1 MNTHQ
6 NIYQENGYTSRKDY
20 LQSLAE
26 EYGVDYQSV
35 ACLAAL
41 LGSSEDF
48 DALVSAVEDIAM
60 AQEDGE
66 MM

>member
-1 MNTHQ
+1 MNM
-6 NIYQENGYTSRKDY
+6 NIYQENGYKSRKDY
-20 LQSLAE
+20 LTSLAA

-35 ACLAAL
+35 ACLAVL
-41 LGSSEDF
+41 LGEEEDW
-48 DALVSAVEDIAM
+48 DGLVSAVEDMAM

>member
-1 MNTHQ
+1 
-6 NIYQENGYTSRKDY
+6 

-26 EYGVDYQSV
+26 EYGVDYQTV
-35 ACLAAL
+35 ACLASL

-48 DALVSAVEDIAM
+48 DALVSAVEDVAM

-66 MM
+66 TM

>member
-6 NIYQENGYTSRKDY
+6 NIYQENGYKSRKDY

-26 EYGVDYQSV
+26 EYGVDYQTV
-35 ACLAAL
+35 ACLSAL
-41 LGSSEDF
+41 LGDEESF
-48 DALVSAVEDIAM
+48 DGLVSAVEDMAM

>member
-1 MNTHQ
+1 MNIYP
-6 NIYQENGYTSRKDY
+6 NVYQENGYKSRKDY
-20 LQSLAE
+20 LTSLAA

-41 LGSSEDF
+41 LGSGEDF

-60 AQEDGE
+60 AQENEE

>member
-1 MNTHQ
+1 M
-6 NIYQENGYTSRKDY
+6 NIYQENGYKSRKDY
-20 LQSLAE
+20 LESLAA

-35 ACLAAL
+35 ACLATL

-48 DALVSAVEDIAM
+48 DALVTAIEDMAM

-66 MM
+66 ML

>member
-1 MNTHQ
+1 MS
-6 NIYQENGYTSRKDY
+6 IYQENGYTSRKDY

-41 LGSSEDF
+41 LGSGEDW
-48 DALVSAVEDIAM
+48 DGLVSAVEDVAM

>member
-1 MNTHQ
+1 M
-6 NIYQENGYTSRKDY
+6 NIYQENGYKSRKDY

-48 DALVSAVEDIAM
+48 DALVSAVEDVAM

>member
-1 MNTHQ
+1 M
-6 NIYQENGYTSRKDY
+6 NIYQENGYKSRKDY
-20 LQSLAE
+20 LESLAS

-35 ACLAAL
+35 ACLAVL
-41 LGSSEDF
+41 LGSSEDW
-48 DALVSAVEDIAM
+48 DALVSAIEDMAM

>member
-1 MNTHQ
+1 M
-6 NIYQENGYTSRKDY
+6 NIYQENGYASRKDY
-20 LQSLAE
+20 LTSLAA

-41 LGSSEDF
+41 LGSGEDW
-48 DALVSAVEDIAM
+48 DALVCAVEDMAM

-66 MM
+66 MI

>member
-1 MNTHQ
+1 M

-26 EYGVDYQSV
+26 EYGVDYQTV
-35 ACLAAL
+35 AYLASL

-48 DALVSAVEDIAM
+48 DA
-60 AQEDGE
+60 
-66 MM
+66 

>member
-1 MNTHQ
+1 MINHMNV
-6 NIYQENGYTSRKDY
+6 YQENGYKSRKDY
-20 LQSLAE
+20 LQSLAA
-26 EYGVDYQSV
+26 EYDVDYQSV

-48 DALVSAVEDIAM
+48 DALVSAVEDMAM

>member
-1 MNTHQ
+1 M
-6 NIYQENGYTSRKDY
+6 NIYQENGYKSRKDY

-26 EYGVDYQSV
+26 EYGVDYQTV

-41 LGSSEDF
+41 LVSGEDF
-48 DALVSAVEDIAM
+48 DALVSAVEDMAM

-66 MM
+66 ML

>member
-1 MNTHQ
+1 MNV
-6 NIYQENGYTSRKDY
+6 YQENGYKSRKDY

-26 EYGVDYQSV
+26 EYEVDYQSV
-35 ACLAAL
+35 ACLAVL

-48 DALVSAVEDIAM
+48 DALVSAVEDISM
-60 AQEDGE
+60 AQEDGG

>member
-1 MNTHQ
+1 M

-26 EYGVDYQSV
+26 EYGVDYQTV
-35 ACLAAL
+35 ACLASL

-48 DALVSAVEDIAM
+48 DALVSAVEDVAM

>member
-1 MNTHQ
+1 M
-6 NIYQENGYTSRKDY
+6 NIYQENGYKSRKDY

-26 EYGVDYQSV
+26 EYEVDYQSV
-35 ACLAAL
+35 ACLAVL

-48 DALVSAVEDIAM
+48 DALVSAVEDMSM
-60 AQEDGE
+60 AQEDGG

>member
-1 MNTHQ
+1 M

-20 LQSLAE
+20 LQSLAD
-26 EYGVDYQSV
+26 EYGVEYQSV
-35 ACLAAL
+35 VCMASL

-48 DALVSAVEDIAM
+48 DGLVCAVEDMAM
-60 AQEDGE
+60 VQEDGE

>member
-1 MNTHQ
+1 M
-6 NIYQENGYTSRKDY
+6 NIYQENGYKSRKDY
-20 LQSLAE
+20 LESLAS

-41 LGSSEDF
+41 LGEEESF
-48 DALVSAVEDIAM
+48 DALVSAIEDMAM

-66 MM
+66 MV

>member
-1 MNTHQ
+1 M

-20 LQSLAE
+20 LQSLAA
-26 EYGVDYQSV
+26 EYGVDYQTV

-41 LGSSEDF
+41 LGSGEDW
-48 DALVSAVEDIAM
+48 DGLVSAVEDVAM